1 MRRLWRLQPNKKIY
15 RRRLINGTCRRRY
28 PIVLASFFKIYFIAT
43 RASKWRKRKRN
54 FFSLLLRLLPFGEFR
69 CENPLG
75 SCKVIPVVHFLFTT
89 DHGISFCFG
98 KRSPD
103 EKLFAL
109 KRCRPGFHFAPCAL
123 LAITHSTEFKYG
135 AILSSC
141 VVAKKKNDSSSCI
154 CNRNEAVSSLIPRL
168 CMYIYILSLLRVFY
182 LAGPEKKSDEIYHR
196 SCRRLAETATSHYTF
211 VYMTP
216 APSLGRPGSFVAVSR
231 PKFLFILF
239 LILAFATFIS
249 FSFVCRSPHTS
260 LKRYSFLSCISCI
273 FTTRLFPAVK
283 RKTLNTLCLFPFG

>member
-182 LAGPEKKSDEIYHR
+182 LAGPEKK
-196 SCRRLAETATSHYTF
+196 
-211 VYMTP
+211 VM
-216 APSLGRPGSFVAVSR
+216 
-231 PKFLFILF
+231 
-239 LILAFATFIS
+239 
-249 FSFVCRSPHTS
+249 
-260 LKRYSFLSCISCI
+260 RYI
-273 FTTRLFPAVK
+273 TGAADD
-283 RKTLNTLCLFPFG
+283 